1 MDVYDYTASNGGT
14 GAKFKGYTTVIA
26 GAASIIATVVSVL
39 SIWLQAKNY
48 RKPLLQRYV
57 VRILL
62 MVPIYSIA
70 SWTSMISLKA
80 AQFVDPIRDVYEAF
94 TIYTFFQLLINYL
107 GGERSL
113 IVTTHG
119 RAPVQHLWPL
129 NHALPKVDISDPY
142 TFLSIKRGILQY
154 AWLKPIL
161 AIAAIVMKA
170 TGTYQEGYIAASSGY
185 LWSGIIYN
193 ISVSVSLYS
202 LGLFWVCMHQ
212 DLKPFR
218 PVPKF
223 LSIKL
228 IIFASYWQGFFLS
241 ILVWLG
247 AIPDD
252 VQGYTRDNLAAAI
265 QDFLICIEMPIFAV
279 VHWYAFSWYDFADNS
294 ILSARMPLSRA
305 LRDAFGT
312 KDLIQ
317 DSKETFTGDKYKYR
331 AFDSGDKVMAH
342 AESSSRFAR
351 LDAGMRYERGGKGKY
366 WLPKP
371 GKTQE
376 SPLLDNGEGGSADQE
391 SQRDTSMGTFDEPEI
406 DADEERMYEQA
417 RQLEHG
423 DWNYPVITANEP
435 LRTRY
440 GSSFSSRGAY
450 SPVPRLSPPQRRSPA
465 SPAKP
470 GTPKAPGDPQEPT
483 VLAVKTK
490 KKKKSKKV
498 VVHHPV
504 PEAEALLPDADQA
517 IGSSASQT
525 RDGAAS
531 PDVGDLHKDNVA
543 SGETDNENSAP
554 KFDVHGSDEFRN

>member
-1 MDVYDYTASNGGT
+1 MDIYDYTTSNGGT
-14 GAKFKGYTTVIA
+14 GAKFKGYTTIIA
-26 GAASIIATVVSVL
+26 GVASIVATVVSVL

-70 SWTSMISLKA
+70 SWTSMVSLKA
-80 AQFVDPIRDVYEAF
+80 AQFVDPVRDIYEAF

-161 AIAAIVMKA
+161 ALAAVVMKA
-170 TGTYQEGYIAASSGY
+170 TGTYQEGYIAVSSGY
-185 LWSGIIYN
+185 LWSGILYN

-371 GKTQE
+371 GKTQQ

-391 SQRDTSMGTFDEPEI
+391 SQRDGSMGTFDEPEI
-406 DADEERMYEQA
+406 DADEER
-417 RQLEHG
+417 
-423 DWNYPVITANEP
+423 I
-435 LRTRY
+435 
-440 GSSFSSRGAY
+440 
-450 SPVPRLSPPQRRSPA
+450 PA

-470 GTPKAPGDPQEPT
+470 GTPKAQDGPQEPT
-483 VLAVKTK
+483 VIAVK
-490 KKKKSKKV
+490 KKKTKSKKV
-498 VVHHPV
+498 VVHHPE
-504 PEAEALLPDADQA
+504 PEAEALLPDADQ
-517 IGSSASQT
+517 GVESSASHT

-531 PDVGDLHKDNVA
+531 PPAVDLHKDKVA
-543 SGETDNENSAP
+543 SGETDDENSAP
-554 KFDVHGSDEFRN
+554 KFDVQGSEEFRNVWGSGS